1 LGGGPWG
8 GAFFPEN
15 EEPSMTQE
23 IAKKDQDNLVKTSA
37 EGSVELSEK
46 ELQQVAGGQKNKADT
61 QQYLKIEMENVLIS
75 SYSTTGA
82 G

>member
-1 LGGGPWG
+1 
-8 GAFFPEN
+8 
-15 EEPSMTQE
+15 MTQE